1 MKRLS
6 FCPRP
11 SLLPLLALLFS
22 LMANSTSVLAQLETR
37 GSFPVLPSPNS
48 IAVGDFN
55 HDGKLDLAVACLLG
69 TTQITI
75 LLGNGDGT
83 FQPAVNYAVGSTPYS
98 VATADFNHDGNL
110 DLAVANSGSDSI
122 SILLGNGDGTFQA
135 AQNINLSGSPKF
147 IAVGDFNGDHKP
159 DLVTVDPPSISV
171 LLGNG
176 DGTFQAPVNTPQ
188 PSTTPVIGLGDF
200 NRDGKLDL
208 AAAAQSGFGSQVVI
222 LLGNGDGTFQTGAS
236 YTTGA
241 APNSVGV
248 ADLRNDGKLDLAI
261 AGFSGVSV
269 LLGNGDGTFQ
279 AAVDY
284 SAYFAVSITVADFN
298 GDGKLDLAVADLTLP
313 SGIDI
318 LLGNGDGTF
327 QTGMFYPDVTDAS
340 FVAVGDFNGD
350 RKVDIVAADNL
361 DQEVTVLLNTGTVS
375 FTPSGPVNFPF
386 QLVGTRS
393 SRQTVTLT
401 NSGTSTLTI
410 SSMKAAGQFRMSSSC
425 GGSVLPGGS
434 CTVNVTF
441 SPRTQG
447 PKSGT
452 VSIIDSA
459 SSKPQ
464 VIELTGAGTVVGL
477 SPAQLNFPP
486 SKVGKSSAP
495 LTVQVK
501 NHGSVPLTFSNI
513 YVNGA
518 NYKDFSQTSNC
529 LSQTLNEGMSCTVTV
544 TFTPAKTGSRSA
556 YVGIV
561 DTGGGSPQTVSLT
574 GTGT

>member
-1 MKRLS
+1 MPRCCGLRVSS
-6 FCPRP
+6 FLP
-11 SLLPLLALLFS
+11 SCVLLCLV
-22 LMANSTSVLAQLETR
+22 ANAAPARAQLETR
-37 GSFPVLPSPNS
+37 GSFSVLPSPNS

-69 TTQITI
+69 TTQITV

-83 FQPAVNYAVGSTPYS
+83 FQPAVNYAVGSTPFS
-98 VATADFNHDGNL
+98 VTTADFNQDGNL
-110 DLAVANSGSDSI
+110 DLAVANTGSNSI

-176 DGTFQAPVNTPQ
+176 DGTFQSPVNTPQ
-188 PSTTPVIGLGDF
+188 PSATPVIGLGDF

-236 YTTGA
+236 YSTGA
-241 APNSVGV
+241 APYSLGV
-248 ADLRNDGKLDLAI
+248 ADLRSDGKLDLAI
-261 AGFSGVSV
+261 AGGSGVSV

-279 AAVDY
+279 AAAAY
-284 SAYFAVSITVADFN
+284 SAYYAVSIAVADFN
-298 GDGKLDLAVADLTLP
+298 GDGKLDLAVADFSLP

-327 QTGMFYPDVTDAS
+327 QSGLFYPDVTDAN
-340 FVAVGDFNGD
+340 FVAAGDFNSD
-350 RKVDIVAADNL
+350 RKVDLVAADRLNN
-361 DQEVTVLLNTGTVS
+361 QVVVLLNTGTVS
-375 FTPSGPVNFPF
+375 FSPSAPVNFPF

-393 SRQTVTLT
+393 PQQSVTLT
-401 NSGTSTLTI
+401 NSGASTLTI
-410 SSMKAAGQFRMSSSC
+410 SSMKAPGQFRMSSSC
-425 GGSVLPGGS
+425 GGTVLPGGS
-434 CTVNVTF
+434 CAVNVTF

-477 SPAQLNFPP
+477 TPAQLNFPP
-486 SKVGKSSAP
+486 SKVGTSSAP

-501 NHGSVPLTFSNI
+501 NHGSAPLTFSNI

-518 NYKDFSQTSNC
+518 NYKDFSQINNC
-529 LSQTLNEGMSCTVTV
+529 LSQTLTEGMSCTVTV
-544 TFTPAKTGSRSA
+544 TFTPTKAGSRSA

-561 DTGGGSPQTVSLT
+561 DTGGGSPQTVNLT